1 MAKPNLVCSNPHE
14 KQASGADAIKPQTAG
29 PNQGIRMGEK
39 EKKLLE
45 LGLSVSLKGNKQV

>member
-14 KQASGADAIKPQTAG
+14 KQASGADTIKPQTAG
-29 PNQGIRMGEK
+29 PNQGIRIREK
-39 EKKLLE
+39 EVKLLE